1 MPLASRSPY
10 PKAERSNFERFLRN
24 VLGVTK
30 AQLDARLAEEKRV
43 KRKRVKQPTP

>member
-1 MPLASRSPY
+1 MSLASRSPD
-10 PKAERSNFERFLRN
+10 PKVERSNFERFLRN

-43 KRKRVKQPTP
+43 KRKRVKRPTP